1 MEPVPTATVFLNH
14 WKAGVPPLT
23 GIGVKVTEVPAQT
36 EFSEGVIDTLT
47 GKTGLT
53 VMITV
58 FDVAGLPEMQDKP
71 DVMIT

>member
-1 MEPVPTATVFLNH
+1 M
-14 WKAGVPPLT
+14 T